1 MFKYQDLQMFV
12 LKLNKNESF
21 SLTCKLWV
29 AVARH
34 NLQVRENL
42 KYLISRFKG

>member
-21 SLTCKLWV
+21 SLTCT
-29 AVARH
+29 VARH